1 MRKTHTLFFRG
12 HRTLLLLA
20 FVIVSTVLFAQEAP
34 DTDYIVMHVEDID
47 AYSYGDLARS
57 LKGNNQISIAEA
69 CVPASLVAFKVSD
82 SNSRTTLENVTYIKS
97 LIASATDL
105 ETFNFKE
112 GFTET
117 ELRFNCEQARK
128 GLLTE

>member
-1 MRKTHTLFFRG
+1 MRKAHTLSFLG
-12 HRTLLLLA
+12 QRTLLLLA
-20 FVIVSTVLFAQEAP
+20 FLFASTVLFAQEAP

-57 LKGNNQISIAEA
+57 LKGNDQISIAEA
-69 CVPASLVAFKVSD
+69 CVPASLVAFKISD
-82 SNSRTTLENVTYIKS
+82 SNSRSTPENVTYIKS
-97 LIASATDL
+97 LIGSATDL
-105 ETFNFKE
+105 ETFDFKE

-128 GLLTE
+128 GLLSE